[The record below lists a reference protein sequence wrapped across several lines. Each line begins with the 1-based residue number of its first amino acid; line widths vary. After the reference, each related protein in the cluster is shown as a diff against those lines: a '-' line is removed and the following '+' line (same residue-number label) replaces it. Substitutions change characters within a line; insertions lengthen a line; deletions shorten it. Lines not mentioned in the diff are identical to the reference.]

1 MDLKI
6 KDIADLF
13 DVSEN
18 SVRQWIDEN
27 KIPFY
32 KVKNQYYFNK
42 SEINEWILKNKL
54 SVTDKILDFKLTTKP
69 VSITGLIDN
78 GGVHYNIKGENLVDV
93 IKDAVRIIPV
103 PHDITKQEIE
113 STLIERESMMTT
125 AVGNG
130 IAFPHPR
137 NPVIADVDSE
147 QISVCLLEKPVDF
160 QAIDGKLVHTLFI
173 IISSNSKRHL
183 EILSKL
189 SFLCQQ
195 AELLKLLMEK
205 AKKKTILDFIKKIEK
220 EWGKR

>member
-13 DVSEN
+13 DIPEN
-18 SVRQWIDEN
+18 TVRQWIDDK

-32 KVKNQYYFNK
+32 KVKNQYFFNK
-42 SEINEWILKNKL
+42 SEINEWILNNKL
-54 SVTDKILDFKLTTKP
+54 EVSDKILDLKLTATP
-69 VSITGLIDN
+69 VIITELIEK
-78 GGVHYNIKGENLVDV
+78 GGVHYNIDGNNLVGV
-93 IKDAVRIIPV
+93 IKNAINAIPV
-103 PHDITKQEIE
+103 PSDITKEEIQ

-137 NPVIADVDSE
+137 NPVIADVDNE
-147 QISVCLLEKPVDF
+147 QISVCLLKKPVDF
-160 QAIDGKLVHTLFI
+160 QAIDGKPVHTLFI

-189 SFLCQQ
+189 SYLCQQ
-195 AELLKLLMEK
+195 ANLVNVLEDK
-205 AKKKTILDFIKKIEK
+205 AKKEVILYYIEKIEK
-220 EWGKR
+220 EWAKR

>member
-13 DVSEN
+13 DVSDSTVLE
-18 SVRQWIDEN
+18 WIDDN

-54 SVTDKILDFKLTTKP
+54 AMTDKILDFKLTTKP
-69 VSITGLIDN
+69 VSITGLI
-78 GGVHYNIKGENLVDV
+78 GKGAVHYHIKGTNLVDV
-93 IKDAVRIIPV
+93 IKNSVKIIPV
-103 PHDITKQEIE
+103 PQDITKLEIE

-189 SFLCQQ
+189 SYLCQQ
-195 AELLKLLMEK
+195 ADLLKLLMKK
-205 AKKKTILDFIKKIEK
+205 ATKKTIIDFIKKVEK

>member
-6 KDIADLF
+6 KDICDLF
-13 DVSEN
+13 EVQEN
-18 SVRQWIDEN
+18 TVRQWIDD
-27 KIPFY
+27 KIIPCY

-42 SEINEWILKNKL
+42 SEINEWILRDKL
-54 SVTDKILDFKLTTKP
+54 AVSDKILDLKLTTHP
-69 VSITGLIDN
+69 VVITELIEK
-78 GGVHYNIKGENLVDV
+78 GGMHYNIDGNNLVDV
-93 IKDAVRIIPV
+93 IKNAISVIPI
-103 PHDITKQEIE
+103 PPDITKEEIE

-147 QISVCLLEKPVDF
+147 QISVCLLDEPVDF
-160 QAIDGKLVHTLFI
+160 QAIDGKPVHTLFI

-189 SFLCQQ
+189 SYLCQQ
-195 AELLKLLMEK
+195 AELVRHLKEK
-205 AKKKTILDFIKKIEK
+205 TKKEVILPYIKQIEK
-220 EWGKR
+220 EWANR

>member
-13 DVSEN
+13 DVPEN
-18 SVRQWIDEN
+18 TIRQWIDDK

-32 KVKNQYYFNK
+32 KVKNQYFFNK

-54 SVTDKILDFKLTTKP
+54 AVTDKILDFKLTTKP
-69 VSITGLIDN
+69 VLITELIGK
-78 GGVHYNIKGENLVDV
+78 GGVHYNISGDNLVDV

-103 PHDITKQEIE
+103 PPFITKEEIE

-189 SFLCQQ
+189 SYLCQQ
-195 AELLKLLMEK
+195 ADLLTLLKDK
-205 AKKKTILDFIKKIEK
+205 AKKKIILDYIKKVEK
-220 EWGKR
+220 EWEKR

>member
-6 KDIADLF
+6 KDIANLF
-13 DVSEN
+13 NITEN
-18 SVRQWIDEN
+18 TVRQWIDE
-27 KIPFY
+27 KTIPFY

-42 SEINEWILKNKL
+42 SEINEWILRNKL
-54 SVTDKILDFKLTTKP
+54 AVSDKILDLKLTSSP
-69 VSITGLIDN
+69 VIIAELIEK
-78 GGVHYNIKGENLVDV
+78 GGVHYNIQGNNLVDV
-93 IKDAVRIIPV
+93 IKNAISAIPI
-103 PHDITKQEIE
+103 PSDITKEEIE

-147 QISVCLLEKPVDF
+147 QIAVCLLEKPVDF
-160 QAIDGKLVHTLFI
+160 QAIDGKPVHTLFI

-189 SFLCQQ
+189 SYLCQQ
-195 AELLKLLMEK
+195 VDLVNVLQDK
-205 AKKKTILDFIKKIEK
+205 AKKEVILYYIEKIEK
-220 EWGKR
+220 EWAKR